1 MAANPLKTRGIAAG
15 QGSRRRF
22 LLGAATAAASFPMA
36 AAAQA
41 PIALRFQGAWS
52 AKNIFHEFALD
63 YAKKVNDM
71 SGGRL
76 RIEVLPAG
84 AVVKPFDLL
93 DAVHKGVLD
102 GCHAVSAYWSGKN
115 SAFSLFGTGP
125 ALGLDANQF
134 LAWMEYGGGKAFYE
148 ELLNRVLSLDV
159 TGFLY
164 GPMPTQP
171 LGWFKKAITA
181 PAQLKGLKYRT
192 VGLSVDLFRELGAVV
207 NALPEDAIVAAMKTG
222 TIDAAEFNNVS
233 SDWIVGIPD
242 VAKICMLQSYH
253 QPAETFEILV
263 NRKKHDALPT
273 DLRLIL
279 KHAAEAASADMSWKA
294 MHRYSEDHVSMRE
307 KQGVKFQR
315 TSAEMLRAQ
324 MKAWGAVAA
333 RQSRDNPFFERVF
346 RSQQAWARRTVA
358 WARETVVD
366 PRIAYDFWFARPKT
380 PAKSK

>member
-1 MAANPLKTRGIAAG
+1 MIDCSRR
-15 QGSRRRF
+15 SRRRF
-22 LLGAATAAASFPMA
+22 LLGAAASGAAGVSFPMA
-36 AAAQA
+36 ARAQA

-63 YAKKVNDM
+63 YAKKVTDM

-84 AVVKPFDLL
+84 AVVKPFDLI

-102 GCHAVSAYWSGKN
+102 GCHAVSAYWAGKN

-125 ALGLDANQF
+125 ALGMDANQF

-148 ELLNRVLSLDV
+148 ELLNRVLNLDV

-171 LGWFKKAITA
+171 LGWFKKAVTA

-207 NALPEDAIVAAMKTG
+207 NALPEDAIVAAMKSG
-222 TIDAAEFNNVS
+222 GIDAAEFNNVS
-233 SDWIVGIPD
+233 SDWIVGLPD

-294 MHRYSEDHVSMRE
+294 IHRYSEDHVAMRE

-315 TSAEMLRAQ
+315 TSAEILRAQ
-324 MKAWGAVAA
+324 MQAWGTVAA
-333 RQSRDNPFFERVF
+333 RQSKENPFFDKVF
-346 RSQQAWARRTVA
+346 RSQQEWARRTVA

-366 PRIAYDFWFARPKT
+366 PRIAYDYWFARKKT
-380 PAKSK
+380 PAKSR